1 MEKDRMDSSL
11 QAFRKVEPELTAIFE
26 VALSEARRS
35 VDFSVR
41 ELDWYSNR
49 AKDLSE
55 EFRESEDSMAL
66 ELG

>member
-1 MEKDRMDSSL
+1 MEKDCMDSSL
-11 QAFRKVEPELTAIFE
+11 QAFRKVESELTAIFE

-55 EFRESEDSMAL
+55 KFRESEDSMAL